1 MKLSLKTRLACY
13 ALIVVAMGFLLSQLI
28 DFIPPKSLTV
38 GRMWVTKRRIIQ
50 FVQHENRLPNDL
62 SELLPMPG
70 YDTQTRDAWGRPLV
84 YKILPTGEV
93 LLESYGRDGVAGGT
107 GDDADLTGIFAT
119 KTPQGDWIRDELQ
132 DWTKAPILSNK
143 TQPTP

>member
-1 MKLSLKTRLACY
+1 MKLSPRTRIVGYIVIVLA
-13 ALIVVAMGFLLSQLI
+13 GFFLFSQLI

-38 GRMWVTKRRIIQ
+38 TRMWVTKRRIIQ

-70 YDTQTRDAWGRPLV
+70 YNTQTRDAWGRPLV

-93 LLESYGRDGVAGGT
+93 LLESYGKDGVAGGT
-107 GDDADLTGIFAT
+107 GDDADLTGIFAA

-132 DWTKAPILSNK
+132 EWTKAPILANK
-143 TQPTP
+143 TQAAP